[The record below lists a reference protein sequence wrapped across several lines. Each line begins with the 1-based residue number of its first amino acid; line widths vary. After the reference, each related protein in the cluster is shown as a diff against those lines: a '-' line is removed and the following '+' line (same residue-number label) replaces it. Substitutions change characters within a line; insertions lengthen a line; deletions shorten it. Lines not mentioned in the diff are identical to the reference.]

1 MSIATKM
8 EILFMGK
15 IIFYRIKILLH
26 LQPIFLKRKM
36 LLKIYPENPNPRD
49 IRRIV
54 EIVRNGGVI
63 IFPTDTIY
71 GLGCDIFN
79 AKAVE
84 KVCKI
89 KELNPEK
96 NRLSFICNDLS
107 QLSEFAKVDNN
118 TFKLMKKNLP
128 GAFTFILNGSNNLP
142 RLFKNKKTVGIR
154 IPDNNIIRAIVEELG
169 NPIMTTSVRTT
180 DEDVIEYFSDP
191 ELIHEKFRT
200 MVDIVIDGGYG
211 NAEPSTIVDCTGDEF
226 VVVRQGMG
234 ELNF

>member
-1 MSIATKM
+1 
-8 EILFMGK
+8 
-15 IIFYRIKILLH
+15 
-26 LQPIFLKRKM
+26 M

-79 AKAVE
+79 AKAIE

-89 KELNPEK
+89 KGLNPEK
-96 NRLSFICNDLS
+96 NVLSLICSDLS
-107 QLSEFAKVDNN
+107 QISEFARVNN
-118 TFKLMKKNLP
+118 DTFKLMKKNLP
-128 GAFTFILNGSNNLP
+128 GAFTFILNGNNNLP

-154 IPDNNIIRAIVEELG
+154 IPDNDIIHAIVEELG

-200 MVDIVIDGGYG
+200 I
-211 NAEPSTIVDCTGDEF
+211 STTRLMSRGF
-226 VVVRQGMG
+226 GFSG
-234 ELNF
+234 

>member
-211 NAEPSTIVDCTGDEF
+211 NAEPSTVVDCTDDEPTI
-226 VVVRQGMG
+226 VRQGMG